1 MFNLINIY
9 YKNFSKLY
17 IIQNKNEC
25 KNDNLLIF
33 GRTLYCI
40 QNNLNSIHNLHEK
53 YNKKDLST
61 NIRLNLNNSIEN
73 Q

>member
-25 KNDNLLIF
+25 KNENLLIF
-33 GRTLYCI
+33 GGTLYCI
-40 QNNLNSIHNLHEK
+40 QNNLNSIK
-53 YNKKDLST
+53 
-61 NIRLNLNNSIEN
+61 II
-73 Q
+73 